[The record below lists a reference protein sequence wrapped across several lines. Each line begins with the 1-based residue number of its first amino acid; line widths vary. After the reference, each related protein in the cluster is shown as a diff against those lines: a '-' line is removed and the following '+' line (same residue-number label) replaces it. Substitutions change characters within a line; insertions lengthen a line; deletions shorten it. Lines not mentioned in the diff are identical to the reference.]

1 MAQFKDD
8 KMEYIESDIEKIQM
22 KTGMY
27 ISYVGRKGALH
38 LAKEVYDQKIK
49 EQQILGE
56 LVMDAFVKLGQFSKQ
71 LPKATKGNDSECH

>member
-27 ISYVGRKGALH
+27 ISYVGQTVH
-38 LAKEVYDQKIK
+38 L
-49 EQQILGE
+49 
-56 LVMDAFVKLGQFSKQ
+56 
-71 LPKATKGNDSECH
+71 